1 MIPDRLKTA
10 GNRLILIF
18 LVALACRY
26 SYAQTRTD
34 NQYLDMSY
42 DLRLLYSAAFGDTL
56 LIGSLLAAGTDIDV
70 QADNGVTPLAY
81 AVSYDQPI
89 ATEYLLQ
96 AGADTEISNY
106 RKETPLHLAVFN
118 QNLSIAEILIRYG
131 ANIDARDMHGATP
144 LHYAALF
151 GYFYEADMLLYY
163 DALYDIKAL
172 DGTTPLMAAVISGN
186 FDIADI
192 LLQEGANVNSKDNGG
207 YSPLLIAAQN
217 GDTIMSE
224 LLLLNGADL
233 YAVAND
239 GYNALTIS
247 IRDGYPGLFNLLTA
261 KGNLW
266 PETKGV
272 NPWLVL
278 EQYRRKD
285 FIKLLTLNNIRKP
298 SNDFLTYLSGE
309 VSLLASGHQLFS
321 GAAIQGRESISGM
334 GFTLGAYFKPLKTRI
349 LIQNDF
355 ENFSQYKDQRGII
368 YGGVFRDFILND
380 TNPLRVWLLSITGK
394 AGYRFGNSYPG
405 SPLKPEQGFIFIPS
419 VSLSLEFYNTAFSMG
434 TEYMKTE
441 VYRSGPLWFR
451 AGFYYKYHPNNVKSK
466 GKIIRWY

>member
-1 MIPDRLKTA
+1 MIADRLKTA
-10 GNRLILIF
+10 GNRLLLILI
-18 LVALACRY
+18 VALACRY
-26 SYAQTRTD
+26 SSAQISTD
-34 NQYLDMSY
+34 NQYQYLSY
-42 DLRLLYSAAFGDTL
+42 DLRLLYSAALGDTSF
-56 LIGSLLAAGTDIDV
+56 IRSLLLAGADIDV

-81 AVSYDQPI
+81 AVAYSQPLT
-89 ATEYLLQ
+89 TEFLLK
-96 AGADTEISNY
+96 AGADTEIFNY

-118 QNLSIAEILIRYG
+118 QDLNIAEMLIRYG
-131 ANIDARDMHGATP
+131 ANTDARDLHGATP

-163 DALYDIKAL
+163 NALYDIKSL
-172 DGTTPLMAAVISGN
+172 DGTTPLMAAVISGS

-192 LLQEGANVNSKDNGG
+192 LIQEGANVNSRDNDG
-207 YSPLLIAAQN
+207 YTPLLIAAQN

-233 YAVAND
+233 YSVAND

-247 IRDGYPGLFNLLTA
+247 IRDGHPGMYDFLTA

-272 NPWLVL
+272 NQWLVL
-278 EQYRRKD
+278 EQYRRQD
-285 FIKLLTLNNIRKP
+285 FIELLSRNGIKKESNDLLTH
-298 SNDFLTYLSGE
+298 LSGE
-309 VSLLASGHQLFS
+309 LSLLASGHQLFT

-349 LIQNDF
+349 LIQNDND
-355 ENFSQYKDQRGII
+355 NFSQYIDQRGVI
-368 YGGVFRDFILND
+368 YGGIFRDFVLND
-380 TNPLRVWLLSITGK
+380 TDPFRVWLLTITGK

-405 SPLKPEQGFIFIPS
+405 SSLRPEQGFIFIPS
-419 VSLSLEFYNTAFSMG
+419 VSLSLEFNPLAFSVG
-434 TEYMKTE
+434 AEYMRTE
-441 VYRSGPLWFR
+441 VYRSGPFWFR
-451 AGFYYKYHPNNVKSK
+451 AGFYYKYHPNNIKSK